1 MARLLF
7 ILRVSAVV
15 AVIIGAKLIAHY
27 VFHWE
32 PVSLNALFTGIIAAN
47 VFLMGFMLSGVL
59 ADYKESEKIPG
70 ELSACL
76 DNMVQEVR
84 GIGITNPK
92 ANTGPCLIA
101 LSQLGNDIYD
111 WFYKKIDTSEMYDSL
126 NELTVQFEALQPVT
140 QSTYVARLKAEQ
152 SNLRRTLVRTE
163 TIRETNFIDSGYLL
177 AEVITVSLC
186 GALVLISMDPFYE
199 SLLFSGLIAFMLVFL
214 LTLIRDLD
222 NPFGYYERF
231 SGADVTLKPFE
242 DTIRRVA
249 RLAGTDC
256 SGPEPVKA
264 KATPNATA

>member
-1 MARLLF
+1 MARLFFL
-7 ILRVSAVV
+7 LRVSAVV
-15 AVIIGAKLIAHY
+15 GVIIGAKLIAHY

-84 GIGITNPK
+84 GIGITNPQ
-92 ANTGPCLIA
+92 ANVGPCLIA
-101 LSQLGNDIYD
+101 LSQLGNDIYG
-111 WFYKKIDTSEMYDSL
+111 WFYKKIDSSEMYDSL

-152 SNLRRTLVRTE
+152 
-163 TIRETNFIDSGYLL
+163 TNFIDSGYLL
-177 AEVITVSLC
+177 AEVITISLC

-199 SLLFSGLIAFMLVFL
+199 SLLFSGIIAFMLVFL

-249 RLAGTDC
+249 RMAGTDC

-264 KATPNATA
+264 PARPNATA

>member
-1 MARLLF
+1 MARLFF
-7 ILRVSAVV
+7 ILRDSAVV

-27 VFHWE
+27 VFRWE

-84 GIGITNPK
+84 GIGITNSQ
-92 ANTGPCLIA
+92 ANIGPCLIS
-101 LSQLGNDIYD
+101 LSQMGNDIYD
-111 WFYKKIDTSEMYDSL
+111 WFYKKVDTSEMYDSL
-126 NELTVQFEALQPVT
+126 NELTVQFEALQPG
-140 QSTYVARLKAEQ
+140 
-152 SNLRRTLVRTE
+152 TE